1 MNITPKTPQ
10 ERLEI
15 KEFILDANLYLIS
28 NSLQIVSTIGFFF
41 YFIIFTLLYQGS
53 INLVLFLSSSF
64 VFIVM
69 LLVALLGFKS
79 IRLQKE
85 YISRLESVF
94 EDKKENGANNE

>member
-15 KEFILDANLYLIS
+15 KEFILDANLHLIS
-28 NSLQIVSTIGFFF
+28 NSLQIVSTIALFF
-41 YFIIFTLLYQGS
+41 YFIVYIVFYQGN
-53 INLVLFLSSSF
+53 IDLLLFLSSSF
-64 VFIVM
+64 VFVVM
-69 LLVALLGFKS
+69 LSVVLLGFKS

-94 EDKKENGANNE
+94 EDKKEEF

>member
-1 MNITPKTPQ
+1 
-10 ERLEI
+10 
-15 KEFILDANLYLIS
+15 
-28 NSLQIVSTIGFFF
+28 
-41 YFIIFTLLYQGS
+41 
-53 INLVLFLSSSF
+53 
-64 VFIVM
+64 M

>member
-1 MNITPKTPQ
+1 MNITPKTTQ

-15 KEFILDANLYLIS
+15 KEFILDANLHLIS
-28 NSLQIVSTIGFFF
+28 NSLQIIATTGFFF
-41 YFIIFTLLYQGS
+41 YFIVFTLFYQGS
-53 INLVLFLSSSF
+53 IDLVLFLSSSF

-69 LLVALLGFKS
+69 LFIALLGFKS

-94 EDKKENGANNE
+94 EEENGVNNE

>member
-1 MNITPKTPQ
+1 MTKKKTPQ

-28 NSLQIVSTIGFFF
+28 NSLQTVSTIGLFL
-41 YFIIFTLLYQGS
+41 YFMTCVVYYQGS
-53 INLVLFLSSSF
+53 IDLMLFLSSSF
-64 VFIVM
+64 VFMVM

-94 EDKKENGANNE
+94 EDEKDNGANNE